1 MEDAEQQKLAKLAAR
16 REALRKKEEKKAE
29 AKV

>member
-1 MEDAEQQKLAKLAAR
+1 MMEDALQQKLAKLAIR
-16 REALRKKEEKKAE
+16 REALRKKEQKAE